1 MSRLQLHKKTY
12 IFRHY
17 SFGFSY
23 LCTAKFIVMKR
34 ICLIILCALS
44 LVACKPEVEI
54 EKPTVVTKEIVSI
67 TDSSAVVVC
76 SVINDGGSEVT
87 SRGICWSTSSNP
99 TIDNADVLTS
109 GSGTG
114 DYEINILN
122 LEAETNYYVKAYAVN
137 SEGISYG
144 EEKNFTTLVKE
155 DVFADKTITVNGVSF
170 TMKAVEGGTF
180 FMGAQNTDP
189 NAPNYD
195 AEAWDREYPVH
206 SVTLSDYYIGETE
219 VTQELWQAVM
229 GYNPS
234 HFVDDNNP
242 VEQVSWYTCQT
253 FVTQLNEMTG
263 MNFRLLTEA
272 EWEYAARGG
281 NKSEGYIYSG
291 SDSLEDVAWFADNS
305 AGKTHEVKTKIPNE
319 LGIYDM
325 CGNVLEWCQDIFGDY
340 SSEPQTDPEGALSGS
355 DCVIRG
361 SGCRSSVSYCRLPV
375 RCYLMPGGASYS
387 IGFRLAMECQ

>member
-1 MSRLQLHKKTY
+1 
-12 IFRHY
+12 
-17 SFGFSY
+17 
-23 LCTAKFIVMKR
+23 MKR

-44 LVACKPEVEI
+44 LVACNPKTELES
-54 EKPTVVTKEIVSI
+54 PTVVTKEIVSV

-76 SVINDGGSEVT
+76 SVTDDGGSEVT

-114 DYEINILN
+114 DYEINISN

-144 EEKNFTTLVKE
+144 EEKSFTTLVKE
-155 DVFADKTITVNGVSF
+155 DVFADKIITVNGVSF
-170 TMKAVEGGTF
+170 TMKAVEGGSF
-180 FMGAQNTDP
+180 YMGAQNTDP
-189 NAPNYD
+189 SAPNYD
-195 AEAWDREYPVH
+195 EEAWDRETPVH

-234 HFVDDNNP
+234 HFVDGKNP
-242 VEQVSWYTCQT
+242 VEQVTWYSCQNFIT
-253 FVTQLNEMTG
+253 EINLLTG

-291 SDSLEDVAWFADNS
+291 SDNLEDVAWFADNS

-325 CGNVLEWCQDIFGDY
+325 CGNVLEWCQDIYGEY
-340 SSEPQTDPEGALSGS
+340 SSEPQTDPKGALSGS

-375 RCYLMPGGASYS
+375 RCYLMPAGVSFS

>member
-12 IFRHY
+12 IFSHY
-17 SFGFSY
+17 PYVFSY
-23 LCTAKFIVMKR
+23 LCIVKFIVMKR

-54 EKPTVVTKEIVSI
+54 EKPTVVTKEIVSV
-67 TDSSAVVVC
+67 TDSTAIVVC
-76 SVINDGGSEVT
+76 SVTDDGGSEVT
-87 SRGICWSTSSNP
+87 SRGICWSLTQNP
-99 TIDNADVLTS
+99 TIENANVIKSDK
-109 GSGTG
+109 GTG
-114 DYEINILN
+114 NYEVVMLN
-122 LEAETNYYVKAYAVN
+122 LEAETSYYVKAYAVN
-137 SEGISYG
+137 SEGVSYG
-144 EEKNFTTLVKE
+144 EEKSFTTLIKE
-155 DVFADKTITVNGVSF
+155 DIFADKTITVNGVSF

-180 FMGAQNTDP
+180 NMGAQNTDP
-189 NAPNYD
+189 SAPNYD
-195 AEAWDREYPVH
+195 EEAWERESPVH

-234 HFVDDNNP
+234 HFVDGKNP

-253 FVTQLNEMTG
+253 FVTLLNEMTG
-263 MNFRLLTEA
+263 MNFRLPTEA

-291 SDSLEDVAWFADNS
+291 SDDLEDVAWFADNS

-340 SSEPQTDPEGALSGS
+340 SSEPQTNPIGALSGT

-361 SGCRSSVSYCRLPV
+361 SGCRSNASYCRLPV

-387 IGFRLAMECQ
+387 IGFRLAMERQ

>member
-1 MSRLQLHKKTY
+1 
-12 IFRHY
+12 
-17 SFGFSY
+17 
-23 LCTAKFIVMKR
+23 MKR

-44 LVACKPEVEI
+44 LVACKPKTELES
-54 EKPTVVTKEIVSI
+54 PTVVTKEIVSV

-76 SVINDGGSEVT
+76 SVIDDGGSEVT
-87 SRGICWSTSSNP
+87 TRGVCWSTSSTP

-114 DYEINILN
+114 DYEINLLN
-122 LEAETNYYVKAYAVN
+122 LEAGTSYYVKAYAVN

-144 EEKNFTTLVKE
+144 EEKNFSTLSVDDNDE
-155 DVFADKTITVNGVSF
+155 GNNDEGNDDEGNNDDENDGDDEETLSDKTITVNGVSF

-180 FMGAQNTDP
+180 YMGAQNTDP
-189 NAPNYD
+189 SAPNYD
-195 AEAWDREYPVH
+195 AEAWDRESPVH

-234 HFVDDNNP
+234 HFVDDKNP

-340 SSEPQTDPEGALSGS
+340 SSEPQTDPMGALSGG

-361 SGCRSSVSYCRLPV
+361 SGCRSNVSYCRLPV

-387 IGFRLAMECQ
+387 IGFRLAMERQ